1 MTFLLK
7 LPLISTLWTIKR
19 VAEVFYVGYIHENF
33 VLYITP
39 AVELPPPQKISRANL
54 YQNVDTR
61 KYDPKRR
68 NSITFLC
75 RNPKG
80 GFHKNRCFHSVLY
93 NRSIISWVQHTF
105 SLKQLYYFASG
116 KWQILFSLIFHM
128 NRLLETV
135 R

>member
-1 MTFLLK
+1 MEEHVFWTFSQRLVAAWHFLK

-80 GFHKNRCFHSVLY
+80 GFHKNRCFHSVLQ
-93 NRSIISWVQHTF
+93 SISWVPVAR
-105 SLKQLYYFASG
+105 SNCI
-116 KWQILFSLIFHM
+116 ILPKGNDKYSFPSY
-128 NRLLETV
+128 E
-135 R
+135 

>member
-1 MTFLLK
+1 MMNIFIQLVNKWRNTYFCFTVKGLL
-7 LPLISTLWTIKR
+7 LHDISFEITLNFNLMNNKKR
-19 VAEVFYVGYIHENF
+19 VAEVFCVGCIHENF
-33 VLYITP
+33 ILYITP

-80 GFHKNRCFHSVLY
+80 GFHKNRCFHSVLQ
-93 NRSIISWVQHTF
+93 SIS
-105 SLKQLYYFASG
+105 
-116 KWQILFSLIFHM
+116 
-128 NRLLETV
+128 
-135 R
+135 